1 MANHYINADFDNTII
16 DAIYELMLRYF
27 QNNVSFHGII
37 LDLKTEEDVDADLY
51 NKDWQYDRIGRV
63 IYNNIHIDREE
74 DVEITIGLSKNY
86 DKFFIESD
94 VRGGRSID
102 VYVKNR
108 SLGGIVDNISE
119 EILNIEDRL
128 MKGIEDR
135 FLV

>member
-1 MANHYINADFDNTII
+1 MAKYIASNFDDTII

-27 QNNVSFHGII
+27 QNNVSYHLGV
-37 LDLKTEEDVDADLY
+37 VDMY

-63 IYNNIHIDREE
+63 IYNNIHIDGEE

-108 SLGGIVDNISE
+108 TLGGIVDNISE
-119 EILNIEDRL
+119 EILNVEDS
-128 MKGIEDR
+128 
-135 FLV
+135 

>member
-1 MANHYINADFDNTII
+1 MANHYINADFDNAII
-16 DAIYELMLRYF
+16 NAIYELMLRYF
-27 QNNVSFHGII
+27 QNNVSFHGIV
-37 LDLKTEEDVDADLY
+37 LDLKTEEDIDADLY

-63 IYNNIHIDREE
+63 IYNNIHIDGEE

-94 VRGGRSID
+94 ARGGRSID